1 MERLFSMV
9 ECPPINFGCYS
20 LGEELGRGASG
31 SVFLCQKRGSCE
43 KYAAKAFDLRRL
55 QLSADIDRD
64 MKKIQREAEILRK
77 LPPHPN
83 VVRFNGVVH
92 EENWL
97 ILLLELVT
105 GGDLFSAMVSRPKID
120 GRPRFKESEACFIF
134 QQLVSGLGHLH
145 SHGIIHRDLKLENVL
160 VIEQRTNAQSE
171 LLLDVKLV
179 DFGLSKIVGEGL
191 SDATSTVG
199 SPRYIAP
206 EVLEKGVHD
215 FRADLWSL
223 GILMH
228 VLVAGRYPD
237 DAPTRLSQSELEA
250 IVRSLPVS
258 EGMQAIL
265 MGLLQLQPSMRMT
278 LESLQH
284 SSWLAACACS
294 DKVNVKS
301 GSVESANSESSEA
314 TTPSVKR
321 PRRALWLS
329 GNPWQPDTEKA
340 TSWKTQP
347 RSRISN
353 VRVHGEVRRWCGRYG
368 WIQPNIPIEHAA
380 AAKHCG
386 DVFVHA
392 KDVENRQTLAE
403 GMEVD
408 FLVYLDGNGLGAEQC
423 RQAALPTLKIFTGED
438 TPADRDLVQ
447 NGPLPN
453 IRDGGAVL
461 DGFKHEDKADR
472 DGMGDLGVLRFHI
485 EGEPRRR
492 M

>member
-9 ECPPINFGCYS
+9 ECPPMNFGCYS

-92 EENWL
+92 EGEWL

-120 GRPRFKESEACFIF
+120 GRPRFKEGEACFIF
-134 QQLVSGLGHLH
+134 QQLVSGLAHLH
-145 SHGIIHRDLKLENVL
+145 SHAIIHRDLKLENVL
-160 VIEQRTNAQSE
+160 VIEQRTNAHSE

-206 EVLEKGVHD
+206 EVLQKGVHD

-237 DAPTRLSQSELEA
+237 DAPTKLAQSELEA
-250 IVRSLPVS
+250 IVRTLPIS

-265 MGLLQLQPSMRMT
+265 IGLLQLQPSMRT
-278 LESLQH
+278 SIESLQH
-284 SSWLAACACS
+284 SPWLAASVCP
-294 DKVNVKS
+294 DN
-301 GSVESANSESSEA
+301 GSHRSSSSEVERTASEA
-314 TTPSVKR
+314 TTTSAASPSVKR
-321 PRRALWLS
+321 ARRALWLS
-329 GNPWQPDTEKA
+329 GNPWQANTERA
-340 TSWKTQP
+340 SSWRKQP
-347 RSRISN
+347 RSRISDA
-353 VRVHGEVRRWCGRYG
+353 RVKGEVRRWCGRYG
-368 WIQPNIPIEHAA
+368 WIQPSMPIAHAA

-392 KDVENRQTLAE
+392 TDVENRQTLAE

-408 FLVYLDGNGLGAEQC
+408 FFVYLDGNGLGAEQC
-423 RQAALPTLKIFTGED
+423 RPVASPMLKIFMGED
-438 TPADRDLVQ
+438 TPAGRDLVQ
-447 NGPLPN
+447 DGLLPN
-453 IRDGGAVL
+453 IKNADALL
-461 DGFKHEDKADR
+461 DGFQNKADR
-472 DGMGDLGVLRFHI
+472 DGMGDVDARRFHL
-485 EGEPRRR
+485 EGEPQ
-492 M
+492 